1 MRTRKDNDNGRPA
14 RRSQGSANEGRKPA
28 KRSFAAKEGDRPP
41 RRNFRTKE
49 EEGTRREPDEAPK
62 RRRISSKQEGDA
74 SFTRKTTS
82 RDQSAA
88 PFKRRTASKEEGDAS
103 NKRSYSSK
111 NKSDASNK
119 RSFSSRNESDAS
131 KRRSFSSKEEGD
143 APNRRR
149 FSSKG
154 EGDAPFKR
162 RTPSKDQVD
171 APFKRR
177 TPSKDQGDA
186 PFKRRTPSRDQ
197 GDAPFKRR
205 TPSRDQDAPMGD
217 EGFGQRKT
225 RSYGDEERPAR
236 KSFSSS
242 RNQERR
248 PGKPFR
254 SGSSAPRKAHQE
266 SADGTIRL
274 NKYIAN
280 AGICSRREA
289 DDLIISGA
297 VKVNGEIVTT
307 LGTRISMED
316 RVQIGDQTLAKE
328 TMRYVLVNKPKGYI
342 STVEDPEG
350 RKTVMFLVREACRER
365 IYPVGRL
372 DRETTGVLLLT
383 NDGELTKKLT
393 HPSHG
398 IRKVYHVS
406 LDKPLEV
413 QDLKTLEQG
422 VELEDGFTKA
432 DAVAFAGD
440 GKDRRQLGLELHSG
454 KNRVVRRMFEELG
467 YTVTKLDRVVF
478 AGLTKKDLPR
488 GRWRLLTQDEVNFLK
503 ML

>member
-1 MRTRKDNDNGRPA
+1 
-14 RRSQGSANEGRKPA
+14 
-28 KRSFAAKEGDRPP
+28 
-41 RRNFRTKE
+41 
-49 EEGTRREPDEAPK
+49 
-62 RRRISSKQEGDA
+62 
-74 SFTRKTTS
+74 
-82 RDQSAA
+82 
-88 PFKRRTASKEEGDAS
+88 
-103 NKRSYSSK
+103 
-111 NKSDASNK
+111 
-119 RSFSSRNESDAS
+119 
-131 KRRSFSSKEEGD
+131 
-143 APNRRR
+143 
-149 FSSKG
+149 
-154 EGDAPFKR
+154 
-162 RTPSKDQVD
+162 
-171 APFKRR
+171 
-177 TPSKDQGDA
+177 
-186 PFKRRTPSRDQ
+186 
-197 GDAPFKRR
+197 
-205 TPSRDQDAPMGD
+205 
-217 EGFGQRKT
+217 
-225 RSYGDEERPAR
+225 
-236 KSFSSS
+236 
-242 RNQERR
+242 
-248 PGKPFR
+248 
-254 SGSSAPRKAHQE
+254 
-266 SADGTIRL
+266 
-274 NKYIAN
+274 
-280 AGICSRREA
+280 
-289 DDLIISGA
+289 
-297 VKVNGEIVTT
+297 
-307 LGTRISMED
+307 MED